1 MNRRCPAKK
10 LWNMIS
16 PWGEGAPFSA
26 RRTIQT
32 HRLSTA
38 RCALFPLPEGEGQ
51 GEGKRRELPT
61 RVSDHSRNCRTG
73 RVLRQSRRFPEMTMR
88 LSSTIRFFPS
98 GPRQLREENP
108 CWFAALVGGVL
119 LTGAVCQVRGATITE
134 VHAFENK
141 FNPSSLLQTDDGSF
155 YGTIAGATNSGMV
168 FRIASDGSLT
178 SFAEFNG
185 TNGYPFQGGPL
196 VRGLDGNFYG
206 TTFAGGTNVFC
217 RGTIFRL
224 ATNGILTGLVS
235 FNGTNGWQPEAGL
248 VLGSD
253 GDFYGTTAYGGK
265 SYKRTMGSP
274 LTVPG
279 TVFKIS
285 VDGQFTNLVS
295 FNRTNGASPS
305 ARLVEGRDG
314 SFYGTTV
321 AGGTSEAGTAFQ
333 MKPDG
338 ALRTL
343 TVFNGAN
350 GANPYGGLVLGS
362 DGNLYGT
369 TAHGGANG
377 YGTVFQMTTNG
388 LLTTLASFNGSNGA
402 YPFSGLVRCT
412 DGILYGTTQYGGTG
426 YDGSINTGYGA
437 VFGITPTGVFTTLA
451 PFDGSHGAHS
461 LSDLI
466 QRADA

>member
-32 HRLSTA
+32 HRVSTA

-235 FNGTNGWQPEAGL
+235 FNGTNGWQP
-248 VLGSD
+248 D
-253 GDFYGTTAYGGK
+253 C
-265 SYKRTMGSP
+265 
-274 LTVPG
+274 
-279 TVFKIS
+279 
-285 VDGQFTNLVS
+285 
-295 FNRTNGASPS
+295 
-305 ARLVEGRDG
+305 
-314 SFYGTTV
+314 
-321 AGGTSEAGTAFQ
+321 
-333 MKPDG
+333 
-338 ALRTL
+338 
-343 TVFNGAN
+343 
-350 GANPYGGLVLGS
+350 GLVLGS

>member
-265 SYKRTMGSP
+265 SYKRTMGAP
-274 LTVPG
+274 LTVPDP
-279 TVFKIS
+279 VFKIS
-285 VDGQFTNLVS
+285 VDGQFRNT
-295 FNRTNGASPS
+295 
-305 ARLVEGRDG
+305 
-314 SFYGTTV
+314 
-321 AGGTSEAGTAFQ
+321 AGQATMDRSTRATA
-333 MKPDG
+333 
-338 ALRTL
+338 L
-343 TVFNGAN
+343 
-350 GANPYGGLVLGS
+350 YLGS
-362 DGNLYGT
+362 LRPVSSRPWLCS
-369 TAHGGANG
+369 TAAMALILSAN
-377 YGTVFQMTTNG
+377 
-388 LLTTLASFNGSNGA
+388 
-402 YPFSGLVRCT
+402 
-412 DGILYGTTQYGGTG
+412 
-426 YDGSINTGYGA
+426 
-437 VFGITPTGVFTTLA
+437 
-451 PFDGSHGAHS
+451 
-461 LSDLI
+461 
-466 QRADA
+466 